1 MVVLCFDLCPSS
13 VDLGLRGWCRMLWML
28 VCCGLRLLVGFMVF
42 ACLDCG
48 LLLVVRGVC
57 FWIWWKC
64 WFVDMAQGLG

>member
-1 MVVLCFDLCPSS
+1 
-13 VDLGLRGWCRMLWML
+13 ML

-64 WFVDMAQGLG
+64 WFVDMARGLG

>member
-1 MVVLCFDLCPSS
+1 MNAGLLWFTVV
-13 VDLGLRGWCRMLWML
+13 GW
-28 VCCGLRLLVGFMVF
+28 VYGF

-64 WFVDMAQGLG
+64 WFVDMTRGLG